1 MNKLNFCF
9 FALGCKVNLF
19 ESEALSKLAEQSG
32 HKIVDEM
39 ADVCVINSC
48 TVTST
53 SDHKNIR
60 AIRKLKKLN
69 PDAIIAVAGCMAQIE
84 PEKLKETGLVDLVCG
99 TSDRKE
105 IIKLCEDFW
114 LNKNSI
120 PDTSHFRTG
129 QKLFEKL
136 PSGVPRG
143 RTRALLKIQDGCDN
157 YCTYCIIP
165 YARGHVR
172 SLPLE
177 DAVNSAINLANNDV
191 KEIVLTGIEISSYG
205 RDLANKPDLVDLIDA
220 ICKAVPNVRIRLG
233 SLEPRT
239 ADERFCKMLSI
250 HSNLMPHFHLSLQ
263 SGSDSV
269 LKRMKRKY
277 SAQTFFDNIMLLRK
291 YFPNCSI
298 TTDIIVGF
306 PDETNEEFAETMD
319 FVKKCNFSAIHVFP
333 YSPRKDTPAAS
344 MPNQIDEQIK
354 KQRANTLKN
363 LGYEL
368 QNNYL
373 KSFIGQTLSVLWE
386 HQDNDGLWCGHAQYN
401 FIVKT
406 DSKLCSKNKYHDAKI
421 ISVKDDCL
429 IASLA
434 NLTNKT

>member
-1 MNKLNFCF
+1 MNFCF

-19 ESEALSKLAEQSG
+19 ESEALSKLAEQNG
-32 HKIVDEM
+32 HKIVDKM
-39 ADVCVINSC
+39 ADVCVLNSC

-69 PDAIIAVAGCMAQIE
+69 PNAIIAVAGCMAQIE
-84 PEKLKETGLVDLVCG
+84 PEKLKESGLVDLICG

-114 LNKNSI
+114 IDKNSI
-120 PDTSHFRTG
+120 PDTSHFRAG
-129 QKLFEKL
+129 QKLFEQL

-172 SLPLE
+172 SLQLN
-177 DAVNSAINLANNDV
+177 DAINAAINLANNDV

-205 RDLANKPDLVDLIDA
+205 RDLADKPDLVNLIDS

-239 ADERFCKMLSI
+239 ADERFCKVLSV

-263 SGSDSV
+263 SGCDSV

-277 SAQTFFDNIMLLRK
+277 SAQTFFNNTELLRK

-306 PDETNEEFAETMD
+306 PDETDDEFAQTMD
-319 FVKKCNFSAIHVFP
+319 FVKKCNFSALHVFP
-333 YSPRKDTPAAS
+333 YSRRNGTIAAN

-363 LGYEL
+363 LGYKL
-368 QNNYL
+368 QENYL
-373 KSFIGQTLSVLWE
+373 KSFIGQTLPVLWE
-386 HQDNDGLWCGHAQYN
+386 HQDADGLWCGHAQYN

-406 DSKLCSKNKYHDAKI
+406 NDKHCFKNQYHNAKI
-421 ISVKDDCL
+421 IDVKDDYL
-429 IASLA
+429 ISSLV
-434 NLTNKT
+434 NLTDKT